1 MIVMR
6 LFVFLCVLFIIQP
19 VAVGQSENVQGL
31 LRREMRDFQP
41 LENDLEE
48 PKRGAA
54 IEKT

>member
-1 MIVMR
+1 LIVMR